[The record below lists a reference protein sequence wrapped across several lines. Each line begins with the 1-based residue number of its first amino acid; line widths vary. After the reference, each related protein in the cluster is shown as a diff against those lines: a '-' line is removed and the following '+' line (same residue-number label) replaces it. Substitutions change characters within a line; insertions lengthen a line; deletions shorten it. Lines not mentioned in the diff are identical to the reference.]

1 MADHYGFE
9 FIRTE
14 LDEDGILL
22 VTLNRPEVGNAV
34 NMEMHEELREVL
46 VKIARDFE
54 VKAVILT
61 GAGEAFCRGATM
73 QTLRA
78 NLDKAESETSAEEQP
93 EQVEVIFQGYL
104 GEANDITRNLL
115 AIRQPMIAAMNGDA
129 WGGGASWGL
138 FCDVSFMAEHAN
150 ICDLHVAIGLAAAD
164 GGAILWPLLIGINRA
179 KEYLMTGDAMTAPEA
194 YRLGLINHCVPGDEV
209 LPRAFELARRLA
221 RGPTSA
227 IRFNKML
234 VNKQLEERFVQMSDL
249 GFAVEGLG
257 ASTSDHK
264 RALGQVEEYFE
275 RIEKHRA

>member
-1 MADHYGFE
+1 MPDRYGFD
-9 FIRTE
+9 FIKTE
-14 LDEDGILL
+14 LDDDGILL

-54 VKAVILT
+54 VKVVILT
-61 GAGEAFCRGATM
+61 GAGDAFCRGATM
-73 QTLRA
+73 ETLRA
-78 NLDKAESETSAEEQP
+78 NLEKAESALPEADQP

-138 FCDVSFMAEHAN
+138 FCDVSFMAEHAK
-150 ICDLHVAIGLAAAD
+150 ICDLHVALGLAAAD

-194 YRLGLINHCVPGDEV
+194 ERMGLVNHCVPSNQV

-221 RGPTSA
+221 NGPTSA

-234 VNKQLEERFVQMSDL
+234 VNKTLEERFVQLSDL
-249 GFAVEGLG
+249 GFAVEGIG
-257 ASTSDHK
+257 AGTTDHK
-264 RALGQVEEYFE
+264 VALQNIEAYFD
-275 RIEKHRA
+275 RIRNTN